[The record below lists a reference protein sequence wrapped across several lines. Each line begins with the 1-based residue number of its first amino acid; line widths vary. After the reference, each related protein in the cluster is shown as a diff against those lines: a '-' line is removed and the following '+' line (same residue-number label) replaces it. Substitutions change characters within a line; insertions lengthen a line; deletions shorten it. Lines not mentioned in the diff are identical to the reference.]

1 MSDSATRRSPAIS
14 RGSQVRTYSNNNQTW
29 ISAWSHR
36 SQAVG
41 KRGQGDCLTFICGSV
56 ERSLKQHRPFDSQCI
71 QVDDQHLHRVTDLH
85 ILFCGD
91 SNCCAELPCR
101 MRPNV
106 RVCVDPLPVRAAT
119 SGTTWACASY
129 TASSVR
135 GSWHRQWPVVAT
147 WHAEAFAFR
156 AHGTHTGL
164 CRHHEEY
171 NPGPGHIPVP
181 ALPPAKRAP
190 PAGRPTF
197 TFGTDTSHTP
207 CKLQATA
214 TTVPP
219 SRWIGLPGLYGPN
232 AGTSEHRRRIHVRV
246 G

>member
-1 MSDSATRRSPAIS
+1 M
-14 RGSQVRTYSNNNQTW
+14 RTYSNNNQTW

-135 GSWHRQWPVVAT
+135 RSWHRPWPVVAT
-147 WHAEAFAFR
+147 WHVEAFATG
-156 AHGTHTGL
+156 ATGHTPACTHTM
-164 CRHHEEY
+164 RNY
-171 NPGPGHIPVP
+171 NPGPVHTCASASACQGSISRRKACIHLRHRCIPHVLQVASRRHNRATKP
-181 ALPPAKRAP
+181 LDWPP
-190 PAGRPTF
+190 
-197 TFGTDTSHTP
+197 
-207 CKLQATA
+207 
-214 TTVPP
+214 
-219 SRWIGLPGLYGPN
+219 
-232 AGTSEHRRRIHVRV
+232 
-246 G
+246 